1 MALAAVL
8 VVAAVGSG
16 TALSSLLKL
25 GFARP
30 RPNLVPHAVEVY
42 AAGFPSGHAMLSA
55 VTYLT
60 LGALLILVQPRR
72 TVRVYILTL
81 AVSTTLLV
89 GASRVYLASTG
100 RPTCWRTACPA
111 PSSCRMRYR
120 SAWLSSCP

>member
-1 MALAAVL
+1 MVEAL
-8 VVAAVGSG
+8 GGG

-42 AAGFPSGHAMLSA
+42 AASFPSGHAMLSA
-55 VTYLT
+55 VTHLT

-89 GASRVYLASTG
+89 GASRVYLG
-100 RPTCWRTACPA
+100 VHWPTNVLADCMPFSVQLPNAI
-111 PSSCRMRYR
+111 
-120 SAWLSSCP
+120 